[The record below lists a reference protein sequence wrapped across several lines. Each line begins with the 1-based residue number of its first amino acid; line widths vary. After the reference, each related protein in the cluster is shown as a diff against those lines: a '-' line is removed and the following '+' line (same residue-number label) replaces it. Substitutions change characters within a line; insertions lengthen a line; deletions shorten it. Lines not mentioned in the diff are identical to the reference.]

1 MEQGLKE
8 RLVGAA
14 VLVILA
20 VIFIPMILGGSPE
33 SDQPITE
40 TNIPV
45 RPADKFNSRVVPI
58 ETIKTESIQTTMEG
72 KKDTMEPAD
81 VDKEPISLTTKH
93 DGESETEK
101 AAQSADEK
109 QSKRVGLTAWV
120 VQLGSFNSKENAET
134 LNKKLRK
141 AGYPAFVEP
150 IKQEGDTIY
159 RVRVGPELLRSD
171 AESLLEKLKSSMK
184 LDGIVLRYP

>member
-20 VIFIPMILGGSPE
+20 VIFIPMILGGAPE
-33 SDQPITE
+33 TDQPITE
-40 TNIPV
+40 TNIPA
-45 RPADKFNSRVVPI
+45 RPADEFSSRVVPI
-58 ETIKTESIQTTMEG
+58 QTMQTKAIQTTTEG
-72 KKDTMEPAD
+72 KKDTTGPAD
-81 VDKEPISLTTKH
+81 EHKQPTPLTTRQEDK
-93 DGESETEK
+93 SEIKK

-109 QSKRVGLTAWV
+109 KSKRVGLTAWV
-120 VQLGSFNSKENAET
+120 VQLGSFSSKENADS

-141 AGYPAFVEP
+141 AGYPAFIEP
-150 IKQEGDTIY
+150 IKREGGTIY

-184 LDGIVLRYP
+184 LEGVVLRYP

>member
-20 VIFIPMILGGSPE
+20 VIFIPMILGGRPE
-33 SDQPITE
+33 TDQPITE
-40 TNIPV
+40 TNIPT
-45 RPADKFNSRVVPI
+45 RPADEFSSRVVPI
-58 ETIKTESIQTTMEG
+58 QTAKTKDIETTMEG
-72 KKDTMEPAD
+72 KKGTTGPAD
-81 VDKEPISLTTKH
+81 EHKEPTPLTTRQEVK
-93 DGESETEK
+93 SEIKK
-101 AAQSADEK
+101 AAELPAEK
-109 QSKRVGLTAWV
+109 KSKRVGLTAWV
-120 VQLGSFNSKENAET
+120 VQLGSFSSKENAES
-134 LNKKLRK
+134 LNMKLRK
-141 AGYPAFVEP
+141 ADYPAFVEP
-150 IKQEGDTIY
+150 IKQDGGTIY